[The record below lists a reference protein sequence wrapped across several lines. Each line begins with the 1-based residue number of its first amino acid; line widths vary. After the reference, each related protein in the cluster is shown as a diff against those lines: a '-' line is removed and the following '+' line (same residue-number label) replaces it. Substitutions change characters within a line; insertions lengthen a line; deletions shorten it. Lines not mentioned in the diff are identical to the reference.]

1 MKFYTLFDKFPS
13 FLVIG
18 GVTSIVN
25 IVFFWITFRFTSS
38 IPISTLIGNGMS
50 LFVNLVGLKQVFE
63 TKKWSSRLVPRYSL
77 LVLAYYAAAVNLT
90 VLGVVLGLTE
100 ITSRVLVII
109 MLAPITYLLNKYF
122 VFPSS

>member
-1 MKFYTLFDKFPS
+1 M
-13 FLVIG
+13 IG